1 MTTKRRAPT
10 DTAQLEESLGKR
22 DSDESNMSNR
32 SQPRKPSK
40 RTKTDAPAPKASL
53 PQLTA

>member
-32 SQPRKPSK
+32 SQPKKTSK

-53 PQLTA
+53 PLPAA

>member
-10 DTAQLEESLGKR
+10 DTAKLEESLGKR

-32 SQPRKPSK
+32 SLPRKPSK
-40 RTKTDAPAPKASL
+40 RTKTDATALKASL